1 MGVEGRGAKG
11 LGGTEKAKRREIDAR
26 GEREIEQ
33 QPLKRKKIIACSAKE
48 NKFVTKCIFNLV
60 PRAFL
65 RRGEDGREKTLASAD
80 HVTNLNIKF
89 PTNLC

>member
-1 MGVEGRGAKG
+1 MYEHYRGN
-11 LGGTEKAKRREIDAR
+11 
-26 GEREIEQ
+26 GERVWT
-33 QPLKRKKIIACSAKE
+33 KRE
-48 NKFVTKCIFNLV
+48 VRPRPNLV

-80 HVTNLNIKF
+80 HVTNLNITF

>member
-1 MGVEGRGAKG
+1 MRTSRDLKWENK
-11 LGGTEKAKRREIDAR
+11 TCK
-26 GEREIEQ
+26 
-33 QPLKRKKIIACSAKE
+33 LKRSIA
-48 NKFVTKCIFNLV
+48 NLV

-80 HVTNLNIKF
+80 HVTNLNITF

>member
-1 MGVEGRGAKG
+1 MLLVTEINPG
-11 LGGTEKAKRREIDAR
+11 LAYNRDVKVSLETFYDVI
-26 GEREIEQ
+26 
-33 QPLKRKKIIACSAKE
+33 SAAM
-48 NKFVTKCIFNLV
+48 VTKTLLNHTPQNNLV

-80 HVTNLNIKF
+80 HVTNFNITF